1 MTEIQ
6 RGSGSSSEMGQ
17 GETTPGGKWR
27 YKIHYLGWAARWDD
41 WLDNHRIYKG
51 TEEMAALL
59 KRESGAGSGKYA
71 VVPEREHQSKL
82 KQEQQQLPQL
92 RAVQA
97 RKTKAS
103 TTTNQTNR
111 TVASVMRGVVN
122 LIVAQEQQRLNV
134 VLIKK
139 PLASYVL
146 FSNAIRP
153 PLKEE
158 FPQLSLVELSR
169 EMGKRWKALT
179 TEQRMVWKNAATA
192 ETKRFK
198 EQCQQATAN
207 GELDRI
213 PLRGAA
219 ARDTAL
225 LRKSLRDVKSA
236 QKASITATNKISKTV
251 ASVLRGVV
259 SSVVTQAKQED
270 AVASVVR
277 RIVNTVAVRVE
288 RAATGWPASASK
300 KRRKKPFQMKAEHFG
315 GATKLA
321 KKAKSDDPP
330 AQVAVVKK
338 QVRVDITGHARTRY
352 VVKSQ
357 SCMF

>member
-1 MTEIQ
+1 
-6 RGSGSSSEMGQ
+6 MGQ

-27 YKIHYLGWAARWDD
+27 YKIHYLGWAARWDE

-51 TEEMAALL
+51 TEEMVALL

-111 TVASVMRGVVN
+111 TVASVLRGVVN

-134 VLIKK
+134 VLIKQ

-158 FPQLSLVELSR
+158 FPQLSLVELGR
-169 EMGKRWKALT
+169 EMGKRWKALP

-219 ARDTAL
+219 ARETTL
-225 LRKSLRDVKSA
+225 LRKSLRNVKSA
-236 QKASITATNKISKTV
+236 QNGAGTQQQKSKQHILTDTDKD
-251 ASVLRGVV
+251 L
-259 SSVVTQAKQED
+259 
-270 AVASVVR
+270 
-277 RIVNTVAVRVE
+277 N
-288 RAATGWPASASK
+288 
-300 KRRKKPFQMKAEHFG
+300 F
-315 GATKLA
+315 LA
-321 KKAKSDDPP
+321 KIKARFTADDS
-330 AQVAVVKK
+330 VYKK
-338 QVRVDITGHARTRY
+338 FVEIRGYVRITKPHTRHRSG
-352 VVKSQ
+352 KKLH
-357 SCMF
+357 MLL